1 MDFGGES
8 RRYLGE
14 EHPRK
19 RACLYSSFHFRGAR
33 SYLGQAT
40 LNLSKGEYKKNERKE
55 QQQKAAEERA
65 KRAKER
71 RNIEQQEVEVAVKRK
86 HLNRSSDRVADIHFN
101 ETSTCTSTGEVE
113 EYTRNLSVGSN
124 SPGAFPPVL

>member
-1 MDFGGES
+1 MARIDKGEKKSMDFGGES

-19 RACLYSSFHFRGAR
+19 RACLYSSFRFRGAR

-40 LNLSKGEYKKNERKE
+40 LNLSKKEYKENERKE

-86 HLNRSSDRVADIHFN
+86 HLNLIIIQQIVTMPIYGKEALDICHPYM
-101 ETSTCTSTGEVE
+101 TDILR
-113 EYTRNLSVGSN
+113 YT
-124 SPGAFPPVL
+124 